1 MCLDK
6 PDMLVVARCIHTNQT
21 YFFLHDLLLS
31 EFVFNLC
38 FLCSPALVPPF
49 YSIKLC
55 LYLCLYFMFFFIEVG
70 RRGVISDFY
79 GATAATPYT
88 TLGPRRWL
96 VWVWCFF
103 FMLKNMYFQSI
114 NQSLFASG
122 KSPYTNR
129 HTHRHTRMH
138 KAQPTYWTV
147 RLYCIS

>member
-70 RRGVISDFY
+70 RRGVISDFTEQLLRPPILPSGR
-79 GATAATPYT
+79 GAGWFECGAFSSCWRT
-88 TLGPRRWL
+88 
-96 VWVWCFF
+96 CIF
-103 FMLKNMYFQSI
+103 NQSI
-114 NQSLFASG
+114 SLYLHQAKAHTQTDIHTDTHACTKHNQL
-122 KSPYTNR
+122 TE
-129 HTHRHTRMH
+129 
-138 KAQPTYWTV
+138 
-147 RLYCIS
+147 L